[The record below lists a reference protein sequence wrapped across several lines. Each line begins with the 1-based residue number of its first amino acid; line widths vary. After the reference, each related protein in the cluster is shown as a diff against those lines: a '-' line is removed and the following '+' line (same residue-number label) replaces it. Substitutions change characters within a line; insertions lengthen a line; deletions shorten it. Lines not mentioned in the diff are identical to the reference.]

1 MARPKD
7 GGCGIV
13 STRGVVGAAQEQRLQ
28 REGGGR
34 GQVQRMFHGSGGFQ
48 LGLKDEARRDYGE
61 KGNGGQGREQVKSSG
76 RGWRGGERG
85 WRKVGSLVLSP
96 AGVSAGCRG
105 QGVHRAEAGAD
116 RTAGSALT
124 PGGGGRGRQE
134 LPAWY
139 RGVWC
144 PLLDPL
150 KKLAAPRSLL
160 CAEPPLPKR
169 LVRS

>member
-1 MARPKD
+1 MRD
-7 GGCGIV
+7 CEHQRSGGSCTGTETAKGGWG
-13 STRGVVGAAQEQRLQ
+13 TRTGAED
-28 REGGGR
+28 
-34 GQVQRMFHGSGGFQ
+34 VPWVGGFQ

-105 QGVHRAEAGAD
+105 QGVHGAEAGAD

-169 LVRS
+169 LVRF